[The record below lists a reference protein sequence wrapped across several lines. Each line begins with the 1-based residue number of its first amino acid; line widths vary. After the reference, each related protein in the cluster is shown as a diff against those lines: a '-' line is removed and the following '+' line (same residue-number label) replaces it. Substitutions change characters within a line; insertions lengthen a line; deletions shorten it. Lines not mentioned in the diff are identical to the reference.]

1 MADEEKSDAEIF
13 AEALGSIRK
22 AFDNAES
29 QLATTKSKVEDSL
42 SLIDKIKENIAWLL
56 GLPAA
61 VAGSFG
67 FLWESSNEEAALQY
81 QVDQLTEAVADLQ
94 AENDLLGGGTKN
106 FSLDMSGAPGGS
118 VTVLIIAGCF
128 IIGIGALIWYQ
139 RRCRRCR

>member
-1 MADEEKSDAEIF
+1 MANDKTDAEILTETLQQIQS
-13 AEALGSIRK
+13 AVDGANLQVEGAK
-22 AFDNAES
+22 EKFDNTMS
-29 QLATTKSKVEDSL
+29 V
-42 SLIDKIKENIAWLL
+42 IDKIKENIAWIL

-81 QVDQLTEAVADLQ
+81 QVDQLTEAVADLR

-106 FSLDMSGAPGGS
+106 FSLDMAGAPGGS
-118 VTVLIIAGCF
+118 ATIIIIAGCLMV
-128 IIGIGALIWYQ
+128 GIGALIWYQ

>member
-1 MADEEKSDAEIF
+1 MSNEKSDAEIF
-13 AEALGSIRK
+13 AEALGNIRQ
-22 AFDNAES
+22 AFDSAES
-29 QLATTKSKVEDSL
+29 KIKTGKDKIEDSL

-67 FLWESSNEEAALQY
+67 FLWESSNEEAALQH
-81 QVDQLTEAVADLQ
+81 QVDQLTAAVADLK
-94 AENDLLGGGTKN
+94 AENDLLGGGQKN

>member
-1 MADEEKSDAEIF
+1 MANDKIDAEILTETLQQIQS
-13 AEALGSIRK
+13 AVDGANSQVEGAK
-22 AFDNAES
+22 EKFDNTMS
-29 QLATTKSKVEDSL
+29 V
-42 SLIDKIKENIAWLL
+42 IDKIKENIAWIL

-81 QVDQLTEAVADLQ
+81 QVDQLTEAVADLR

-106 FSLDMSGAPGGS
+106 FSLDMAGAPGGS
-118 VTVLIIAGCF
+118 ATIIIIAGCLMV
-128 IIGIGALIWYQ
+128 GIGALIWYQ

>member
-1 MADEEKSDAEIF
+1 MANDKTDAEILTETLQQIQS
-13 AEALGSIRK
+13 AVDGANSQVEGAK
-22 AFDNAES
+22 EKFDNTIS
-29 QLATTKSKVEDSL
+29 V
-42 SLIDKIKENIAWLL
+42 IDKIKENIAWVL

-106 FSLDMSGAPGGS
+106 FSLDMAGAPGGS
-118 VTVLIIAGCF
+118 ATILIIAGCLMV
-128 IIGIGALIWYQ
+128 GIGALIWYQ
-139 RRCRRCR
+139 R

>member
-1 MADEEKSDAEIF
+1 MANDKTDAEILTETLQQIQS
-13 AEALGSIRK
+13 AVDGANSQVEGAK
-22 AFDNAES
+22 EKFDDTIS
-29 QLATTKSKVEDSL
+29 V
-42 SLIDKIKENIAWLL
+42 IDKIKENIAWVL

-106 FSLDMSGAPGGS
+106 FSLDMAGAPGGS
-118 VTVLIIAGCF
+118 ATILIIAGCLMV
-128 IIGIGALIWYQ
+128 GIGALIWYQ

>member
-1 MADEEKSDAEIF
+1 MANDKTDAEILTETLQQIQS
-13 AEALGSIRK
+13 AVDGANSQVEGAK
-22 AFDNAES
+22 EKFDNTIS
-29 QLATTKSKVEDSL
+29 V
-42 SLIDKIKENIAWLL
+42 IDKIKENIAWVL
-56 GLPAA
+56 GLPAD

-106 FSLDMSGAPGGS
+106 FSLDMAGAPGGS
-118 VTVLIIAGCF
+118 ATIIIIAVCLMV
-128 IIGIGALIWYQ
+128 GIGALIWYQ

>member
-1 MADEEKSDAEIF
+1 MANDKTDAEILTETLQQIQS
-13 AEALGSIRK
+13 AVDGANSQVEGAK
-22 AFDNAES
+22 EKFDNTMS
-29 QLATTKSKVEDSL
+29 V
-42 SLIDKIKENIAWLL
+42 IDKIKENMAWIL

-81 QVDQLTEAVADLQ
+81 QVDQLTEAVADLR

-106 FSLDMSGAPGGS
+106 FSLDMAGAPGGS
-118 VTVLIIAGCF
+118 ATIIIIAGCLMV
-128 IIGIGALIWYQ
+128 GIGALIWYQ

>member
-1 MADEEKSDAEIF
+1 MANDKTDAEILTETLQQIQS
-13 AEALGSIRK
+13 AVDGANSQVEGAK
-22 AFDNAES
+22 EKFDNTMS
-29 QLATTKSKVEDSL
+29 V
-42 SLIDKIKENIAWLL
+42 IDKIKENIAWIL

-106 FSLDMSGAPGGS
+106 FSLDMAGAPGGS
-118 VTVLIIAGCF
+118 ATIIIIAGCLMV
-128 IIGIGALIWYQ
+128 GIGALIWYQ

>member
-1 MADEEKSDAEIF
+1 MANDKSDAEILTETLQQIQS
-13 AEALGSIRK
+13 AVDGANSQVEGAK
-22 AFDNAES
+22 EKFDNTIS
-29 QLATTKSKVEDSL
+29 V
-42 SLIDKIKENIAWLL
+42 IDKIKENIAWVL

-106 FSLDMSGAPGGS
+106 FSLDMAGAPGGS
-118 VTVLIIAGCF
+118 ATILIIAGCLMV
-128 IIGIGALIWYQ
+128 GIGALIWYQ
-139 RRCRRCR
+139 RRCRLCR

>member
-1 MADEEKSDAEIF
+1 MANDKTDAEILTETLQQIQS
-13 AEALGSIRK
+13 AVDGA
-22 AFDNAES
+22 NS
-29 QLATTKSKVEDSL
+29 QVEGAKEKFNNTISV
-42 SLIDKIKENIAWLL
+42 IDKIKENIAWVL

-106 FSLDMSGAPGGS
+106 FSLDMAGAPGGS
-118 VTVLIIAGCF
+118 ATILIIAGCLMV
-128 IIGIGALIWYQ
+128 GIGALIWYQ

>member
-1 MADEEKSDAEIF
+1 MSNEKSDAEIF
-13 AEALGSIRK
+13 AEALGNIRQ
-22 AFDNAES
+22 AFDSAES
-29 QLATTKSKVEDSL
+29 KIKTGKDKIEDSL

-67 FLWESSNEEAALQY
+67 FLWESSNEEAALQH
-81 QVDQLTEAVADLQ
+81 QVDQLTSAVADLK
-94 AENDLLGGGTKN
+94 AENDLLGGGQKN

>member
-1 MADEEKSDAEIF
+1 MANDKTDAEILTETLQQIQS
-13 AEALGSIRK
+13 AVDGANSQVEGAK
-22 AFDNAES
+22 EKFDNTIS
-29 QLATTKSKVEDSL
+29 V
-42 SLIDKIKENIAWLL
+42 IDKIKENIAWVL
-56 GLPAA
+56 GLPAD

-106 FSLDMSGAPGGS
+106 FSLDMAGAPGGS
-118 VTVLIIAGCF
+118 ATILIIAGCLLV
-128 IIGIGALIWYQ
+128 GIGALIWYQ

>member
-1 MADEEKSDAEIF
+1 MANDKTDAEILTETLQQIQS
-13 AEALGSIRK
+13 AVDGANSQVEGAK
-22 AFDNAES
+22 EKFDNTIS
-29 QLATTKSKVEDSL
+29 V
-42 SLIDKIKENIAWLL
+42 IDKIKENIAWVL

-106 FSLDMSGAPGGS
+106 FSLDMAGAPGGS
-118 VTVLIIAGCF
+118 ATILIIAGCLMV
-128 IIGIGALIWYQ
+128 GIGALIWYQ

>member
-1 MADEEKSDAEIF
+1 MANDKTDAEILTETLQQIQS
-13 AEALGSIRK
+13 AVDGANSQVEGAK
-22 AFDNAES
+22 EKFDNTMS
-29 QLATTKSKVEDSL
+29 V
-42 SLIDKIKENIAWLL
+42 IDKIKENIAWIL

-106 FSLDMSGAPGGS
+106 FSLDMAGAPGGS
-118 VTVLIIAGCF
+118 ATIIIIAGCLMV
-128 IIGIGALIWYQ
+128 GIGALIWYQ
-139 RRCRRCR
+139 RRCRRCK

>member
-1 MADEEKSDAEIF
+1 MANDKTDAEILTETLQQIQS
-13 AEALGSIRK
+13 AVDGANSQVEGAK
-22 AFDNAES
+22 EKFDNTIS
-29 QLATTKSKVEDSL
+29 V
-42 SLIDKIKENIAWLL
+42 IDKIKENIAWVL

-106 FSLDMSGAPGGS
+106 FSLDMAGAPGGS
-118 VTVLIIAGCF
+118 ATILIIAGCLMV
-128 IIGIGALIWYQ
+128 GIGALIWYQ
-139 RRCRRCR
+139 RRCRRCK

>member
-1 MADEEKSDAEIF
+1 MANDKTDAEILTETLQQIQS
-13 AEALGSIRK
+13 AVDGANSQVEGAK
-22 AFDNAES
+22 EKFDNTIS
-29 QLATTKSKVEDSL
+29 V
-42 SLIDKIKENIAWLL
+42 IDKIKENIAWVL

-94 AENDLLGGGTKN
+94 AENDLRGGGTKT
-106 FSLDMSGAPGGS
+106 FSLDMAGAPGGS
-118 VTVLIIAGCF
+118 ATILIIAGCLMV
-128 IIGIGALIWYQ
+128 GIGALIWYQ

>member
-1 MADEEKSDAEIF
+1 MANDKTDAEILTETLQQIQS
-13 AEALGSIRK
+13 AVDGANSQVEGAK
-22 AFDNAES
+22 EKFDNTIS
-29 QLATTKSKVEDSL
+29 V
-42 SLIDKIKENIAWLL
+42 IDKIKENIAWVL

-106 FSLDMSGAPGGS
+106 FSLDMAGAPGGS
-118 VTVLIIAGCF
+118 ATIIIIAGCLMV
-128 IIGIGALIWYQ
+128 GIGALIWYQ
-139 RRCRRCR
+139 RRCRRCK

>member
-1 MADEEKSDAEIF
+1 MANDKTDAEILTETLQQIQS
-13 AEALGSIRK
+13 AVDGANSQDEGAK
-22 AFDNAES
+22 EKFDNTMS
-29 QLATTKSKVEDSL
+29 V
-42 SLIDKIKENIAWLL
+42 IDKIKENIAWIL

-81 QVDQLTEAVADLQ
+81 QVDQLTEAVADLR

-106 FSLDMSGAPGGS
+106 FSLDMAGAPGGS
-118 VTVLIIAGCF
+118 ATIIIIAGCLMV
-128 IIGIGALIWYQ
+128 GIGALIWYQ

>member
-1 MADEEKSDAEIF
+1 MVNDKTDAEILTETLQQIQS
-13 AEALGSIRK
+13 AVDGANSQVEGAK
-22 AFDNAES
+22 EKFDNTMS
-29 QLATTKSKVEDSL
+29 V
-42 SLIDKIKENIAWLL
+42 IDKIKENIAWIL

-81 QVDQLTEAVADLQ
+81 QVDQLTEAVADLR

-106 FSLDMSGAPGGS
+106 FSLDMAGAPGGS
-118 VTVLIIAGCF
+118 ATIIIIAGCLMV
-128 IIGIGALIWYQ
+128 GIGALIWYQ

>member
-1 MADEEKSDAEIF
+1 MANDKTDAEILTETLQQIQS
-13 AEALGSIRK
+13 AVDGANSQVERAK
-22 AFDNAES
+22 EKFDNTMS
-29 QLATTKSKVEDSL
+29 V
-42 SLIDKIKENIAWLL
+42 IDKIKENIAWIL

-81 QVDQLTEAVADLQ
+81 QVNQLTEAVADLK

>member
-1 MADEEKSDAEIF
+1 MANDKTDAEILTETLQQIQS
-13 AEALGSIRK
+13 AVDGANSQVEGAK
-22 AFDNAES
+22 EKFDNTIS
-29 QLATTKSKVEDSL
+29 V
-42 SLIDKIKENIAWLL
+42 IDKIKENIAWVL

-81 QVDQLTEAVADLQ
+81 QVDQLTEAVAALQ
-94 AENDLLGGGTKN
+94 AANDLLGGGTKN

-118 VTVLIIAGCF
+118 LTVLVIAGCF

>member
-1 MADEEKSDAEIF
+1 MANDKTDAEILTETLQQIQS
-13 AEALGSIRK
+13 AVDGANSQVEGAK
-22 AFDNAES
+22 EKFDNTMS
-29 QLATTKSKVEDSL
+29 V
-42 SLIDKIKENIAWLL
+42 IDKIKENIAWIL

-106 FSLDMSGAPGGS
+106 FSLDMAGAPGGS
-118 VTVLIIAGCF
+118 ATIIIIAGCLMV
-128 IIGIGALIWYQ
+128 GIGALIWYQ
-139 RRCRRCR
+139 RRCRS

>member
-1 MADEEKSDAEIF
+1 MANDKTDAEILTETLQQIQS
-13 AEALGSIRK
+13 AVDGANSQVEGAK
-22 AFDNAES
+22 QKFDNTMS
-29 QLATTKSKVEDSL
+29 V
-42 SLIDKIKENIAWLL
+42 IDKIKENIAWIL

-106 FSLDMSGAPGGS
+106 FSLDMAGAPGGS
-118 VTVLIIAGCF
+118 ATIIIIAGCLMV
-128 IIGIGALIWYQ
+128 GIGALIWYQ
-139 RRCRRCR
+139 RRCRRCK

>member
-1 MADEEKSDAEIF
+1 M
-13 AEALGSIRK
+13 L
-22 AFDNAES
+22 
-29 QLATTKSKVEDSL
+29 
-42 SLIDKIKENIAWLL
+42 DKIKENIAWVL

-106 FSLDMSGAPGGS
+106 FSLDMAGAPGGS
-118 VTVLIIAGCF
+118 ATILIIAGCLMV
-128 IIGIGALIWYQ
+128 GIGALICYQ

>member
-1 MADEEKSDAEIF
+1 MANDKTDAEILTETLQQIQS
-13 AEALGSIRK
+13 AVDGA
-22 AFDNAES
+22 NS
-29 QLATTKSKVEDSL
+29 QVEGAKEKFNNTISV
-42 SLIDKIKENIAWLL
+42 IDKIKENIAWVL

-94 AENDLLGGGTKN
+94 AANDLLGGGTKN
-106 FSLDMSGAPGGS
+106 FSLDMAGAPGGS
-118 VTVLIIAGCF
+118 ATILIIAGCLMV
-128 IIGIGALIWYQ
+128 GIGALIWYQ

>member
-1 MADEEKSDAEIF
+1 MANDKTDAEILTETLQQIQS
-13 AEALGSIRK
+13 AVDGANSQVEGAK
-22 AFDNAES
+22 EKFDNTIS
-29 QLATTKSKVEDSL
+29 V
-42 SLIDKIKENIAWLL
+42 IDKIKENIAWVL

-106 FSLDMSGAPGGS
+106 FSLDMAGAPGGS
-118 VTVLIIAGCF
+118 ATIIIIAGCLMV
-128 IIGIGALIWYQ
+128 GIGALIWYQ

>member
-1 MADEEKSDAEIF
+1 MANDKTDAEILTETLQQIQS
-13 AEALGSIRK
+13 AVDGANSQVEGAK
-22 AFDNAES
+22 EKFDNTIS
-29 QLATTKSKVEDSL
+29 V
-42 SLIDKIKENIAWLL
+42 IDKIKENIAWVL

-61 VAGSFG
+61 GAGSFG

-106 FSLDMSGAPGGS
+106 FSLDMAGAPGGS
-118 VTVLIIAGCF
+118 ATILIIAGCLMG
-128 IIGIGALIWYQ
+128 GIGALIWYQ

>member
-1 MADEEKSDAEIF
+1 MANDKTDAEILTETLQQIQS
-13 AEALGSIRK
+13 AVDGANSQVEGAK
-22 AFDNAES
+22 EKFDNTMS
-29 QLATTKSKVEDSL
+29 V
-42 SLIDKIKENIAWLL
+42 IDKIKENIAWIL

-81 QVDQLTEAVADLQ
+81 QVDQLTEAVADLR